1 VRRWTAFLV
10 ALSLVTALV
19 ILFLTKGGGTNT
31 GVVSHVRDGDTVELE
46 GGAVVRLV
54 QIDTPELSEN
64 ECYARKARALL
75 RRLLPVGTHVRIVE
89 DERLDRV
96 DRYRR
101 RLAYVFKGHTN
112 VNRTLVARGA
122 ASIWFFDGRRG
133 RYAPE
138 LLAAARRAKALE
150 LGLWNACPRTRLDPL
165 GPVDSGVGS

>member
-19 ILFLTKGGGTNT
+19 FLLLTRGGGTNT

-89 DERLDRV
+89 VERLDRV
-96 DRYRR
+96 DR
-101 RLAYVFKGHTN
+101 
-112 VNRTLVARGA
+112 
-122 ASIWFFDGRRG
+122 
-133 RYAPE
+133 
-138 LLAAARRAKALE
+138 
-150 LGLWNACPRTRLDPL
+150 
-165 GPVDSGVGS
+165 